1 MSDHLDR
8 AADALWASV
17 DNRGIRG
24 RLFREDCDYLARAL
38 ADAGLLV
45 TPERDAA
52 GNGFTWEHA
61 TRFRPVR
68 VPCDCDNPTHAVLA
82 GDDSPPTHASL
93 EVVPSRRLVGPWIEM
108 LDDEAR

>member
-1 MSDHLDR
+1 MTDHLDR
-8 AADALWASV
+8 AAEVIEQATPADVPGYRMRYAVEA
-17 DNRGIRG
+17 
-24 RLFREDCDYLARAL
+24 ARAL
-38 ADAGLLV
+38 EDAGLLV
-45 TPERDAA
+45 SPERDAA